1 MERTNLNVV
10 RIEENEDFQLKRP
23 EHVFIKIIK
32 ENVLNP
38 RKEVAIRFK
47 KPIEYQI
54 NGTR

>member
-1 MERTNLNVV
+1 MRRPNLNVV

-23 EHVFIKIIK
+23 EHVSIKIIK